1 MKKVSER
8 TGSKNYQPEVLGSE
22 MNPDKLALD
31 LFNICPP
38 VVVGVCVAGG
48 VGFSGDA
55 DLRKCGTCGVTVSG
69 ESKSNAYGDDLS
81 SSTLNCVIGLCVIE
95 VVFDLPNFSVRFL
108 VAELGR
114 LLPPPLP
121 AAEFAAL
128 WLWSVLFLSC
138 V

>member
-1 MKKVSER
+1 M
-8 TGSKNYQPEVLGSE
+8 KNYQPEVLGSE
-22 MNPDKLALD
+22 INPDKLAFD

-38 VVVGVCVAGG
+38 AIVGVFVTGVAG
-48 VGFSGDA
+48 FNGDA
-55 DLRKCGTCGVTVSG
+55 DLRKCGTCGDTVSD

-108 VAELGR
+108 VAEFGR
-114 LLPPPLP
+114 LLLP

-128 WLWSVLFLSC
+128 WL
-138 V
+138 